1 MERIVEFLAD
11 ESYQFIGVAKFTA
24 LRHARGQISS
34 QRNYMADTSIA
45 VFLQHRAYVFAGC
58 ANTGKMG
65 CGRISLCLNFQY
77 RFESTVTGGST
88 RAKGDGKKFWVELR
102 QLPASCAQLL
112 DSFRRLWGEKLE
124 AESGGKLFL

>member
-24 LRHARGQISS
+24 LRHARGQVSS
-34 QRNYMADTSIA
+34 QRNHMADTSIA

-65 CGRISLCLNFQY
+65 CGRVSLCLNFQN
-77 RFESTVTGGST
+77 RFKSTITGGSA
-88 RAKGDGKKFWVELR
+88 RAKGHGKEFWIELR
-102 QLPASCAQLL
+102 QLSTSRPQLL
-112 DSFRRLWGEKLE
+112 YSFGRLRGEELE

>member
-11 ESYQFIGVAKFTA
+11 ESYQFIGIAKFPA
-24 LRHARGQISS
+24 LRHARGQVSS
-34 QRNYMADTSIA
+34 QRNHMTDTSIA
-45 VFLQHRAYVFAGC
+45 VFLQHFAYVFAGC

-65 CGRISLCLNFQY
+65 CGHISLCLNFQY
-77 RFESTVTGGST
+77 RLESTVTGGSART
-88 RAKGDGKKFWVELR
+88 EGHGKEFRIELR
-102 QLPASCAQLL
+102 QLSTSCAQLL